1 LTNGLAELAPP
12 DIAFA
17 GGVCFEYLQVQ
28 SYYVPDLP
36 NGVINAFML
45 SPIVRH
51 FVPLPAF
58 NPTNTC
64 DMKSCGLRRRSVNAR
79 SRRHPIFKSALAASL
94 SFALCSAA
102 FGEVLVNLD
111 ATGLAPGPLATW
123 TNTGTISSNFTSAT
137 GAGTAVPQVTT
148 VAGVRGV
155 AFACCTTGPQGTHYI
170 GPVAPPSVTGTNS
183 RTIEAWVYN
192 PNAQGEETV
201 FAWGRRNGPDG
212 SNVSFNHGTSGAFGA
227 VGHWGAPDIGWN
239 GQIEFGRWTYIVYT
253 WDSASQTTTVYKD
266 GQVAATETGIA
277 LNTHTNDTVGNPLR
291 FRVARQHEPNG
302 TASGVGV
309 GEITIGIIRVHDV
322 VLDAATIAATFETE
336 MVAFQLPDDDGD
348 GMYNGYEL
356 QFPGCLS
363 TNNAADAATD
373 CDSDGLTNFD
383 EFQRG
388 TNPTI
393 ADTDNDGVNDGAEVN
408 RMDGGSPAPT
418 NPLRADSD
426 DDNLLDGVETD
437 TGTFVSATNTGTD
450 PLTPDLDGDGYL
462 DGHEVVRNSNP
473 TALESV
479 PDLTNPSPL
488 IYLDATTLPAGNLPV
503 WTNAG
508 ALGGVFNA
516 SATVPAVITTR
527 PDARGVN
534 FNGTHFY
541 TGPVAPAFIT
551 GTNARTV
558 EAWVFNPAIA
568 VEETIFC
575 WSRRGGP
582 DGSNI
587 SFNHGTDPTFG
598 AVGHWGAGPD
608 IGWGAGPA
616 IAGRWTFVAYTYD
629 PTTGTATVYRD
640 GVVAN
645 SEAVGV
651 LNTHGVNNTPATN
664 RLPFRVAS
672 QNEADGNPTIN
683 LRGSMTIARIRVYEV
698 AFDATAITNH
708 FSADA
713 DTFGLADND
722 GDGILNGYE
731 RQWPFLDPENPN
743 DAGMDQDSDGATNLQ
758 EYRALTNPTVADTDG
773 DGVNDGPE
781 INRLDGGSP
790 APSDPLR
797 PDTDLD
803 GLRDNVETDTGVF
816 VSATNTGTDPRLV
829 DTDGD
834 TFADGQEVFHA
845 SDPNDPSA
853 TPDFD
858 FTPPLAIVNLD
869 ATGLPSGALPT
880 WTNSGA
886 LGGVFVSDAV
896 VPQVGVTDGVRGVQF
911 LGTNEL
917 YTGPVAPVFL
927 TATNNRTIEAWVYNP
942 VIAPEETIFSWGR
955 RGGPDGSNVSFNHG
969 SDPTFGAVGH
979 WGAPDIGWAGNIST
993 SRWTFVAYTYD
1004 RATST
1009 ISVYRDGQLANSET
1023 ASLNSH
1029 SINNT
1034 AATNGLPFR
1043 VASQNEANGTPTAAF
1058 RGSMTIARIRV
1069 YDEALPATGEDS
1081 ILAHY
1086 QAELEDFVPQLRL
1099 SITYDR
1105 GASTATIT
1113 WTAAPGASYTVQG
1126 SPDLSTWTD
1135 RGTAITTGS
1144 FTDSQATGIRF
1155 YRLRVE

>member
-1 LTNGLAELAPP
+1 
-12 DIAFA
+12 
-17 GGVCFEYLQVQ
+17 
-28 SYYVPDLP
+28 
-36 NGVINAFML
+36 ML
-45 SPIVRH
+45 SPTLRYFVR
-51 FVPLPAF
+51 FSLTV
-58 NPTNTC
+58 
-64 DMKSCGLRRRSVNAR
+64 SCL
-79 SRRHPIFKSALAASL
+79 
-94 SFALCSAA
+94 ALCSHARA
-102 FGEVLVNLD
+102 EVLVNLD
-111 ATGLAPGPLATW
+111 ATGLANGPLATW
-123 TNTGTISSNFTSAT
+123 TNTGTISSNFTSA
-137 GAGTAVPQVTT
+137 GNAIPQVTNI
-148 VAGVRGV
+148 AGGKGV
-155 AFACCTTGPQGTHYI
+155 AFIGGTTGPNGTHYV
-170 GPVAPPSVTGTNS
+170 GPVAPPSVTGSTP

-201 FAWGRRNGPDG
+201 FAWGRRGGAPDG
-212 SNVSFNHGTSGAFGA
+212 SNVSFNHGTDPAFGA
-227 VGHWGAPDIGWN
+227 VGHWGGPDIGWN
-239 GQIEFGRWTYIVYT
+239 GQIEFRKWSYIVYT
-253 WDSASQTTTVYKD
+253 WGSASQTTTVYKD
-266 GQVAATETGIA
+266 GQGANTETA
-277 LNTHTNDTVGNPLR
+277 AVNTHATDTAGGALR
-291 FRVARQHEPNG
+291 FRVARQSEPNG

-322 VLDAATIAATFETE
+322 ALDAATITATFDTE
-336 MVAFQLPDDDGD
+336 RALFGLTDDDGD
-348 GMYNGYEL
+348 GMPNGYEV

-363 TNNAADAATD
+363 ISNAADATLD
-373 CDSDGLTNFD
+373 CDADGLTNLD

-388 TNPTI
+388 TNPVI
-393 ADTDNDGVNDGAEVN
+393 ADTDGDGVNDGAEVN

-426 DDNLLDGVETD
+426 DDNLSDGVETD

-450 PLTPDLDGDGYL
+450 PLVPDFDGDGYL

-473 TALESV
+473 TDIGSV
-479 PDLTNPSPL
+479 PDLSNPSPL
-488 IYLDATTLPAGNLPV
+488 IYLDATALPAGALPV
-503 WTNAG
+503 WTNSG

-516 SATVPAVITTR
+516 SPTVPAVITTR

-534 FNGTHFY
+534 FNGTAHFY
-541 TGPVAPAFIT
+541 TGPGAPAFIT

-568 VEETIFC
+568 GEETIFS

-582 DGSNI
+582 DGSNL
-587 SFNHGTDPTFG
+587 SFNHGNNATFG

-629 PTTGTATVYRD
+629 PATGIATVYRD

-645 SEAVGV
+645 SEAVGT
-651 LNTHGVNNTPATN
+651 LNTHGVDGTPSTN

-672 QNEADGNPTIN
+672 QNEPDGSPTVA

-698 AFDATAITNH
+698 AFDANTITNH

-743 DAGMDQDSDGATNLQ
+743 DAGMDQDNDGATNLQ
-758 EYRALTNPTVADTDG
+758 EYRATTNPTIPDTDG

-781 INRLDGGSP
+781 INRLDGGNP
-790 APSDPLR
+790 APTDPLR

-803 GLRDNVETDTGVF
+803 GLPDNVETDTGIF
-816 VSATNTGTDPRLV
+816 VSATNTGSDPRQA
-829 DTDGD
+829 DSDGD
-834 TFADGQEVFHA
+834 TFVDGQEVFHN
-845 SDPNDPSA
+845 SDPNSA
-853 TPDFD
+853 ASLPDFD
-858 FTPPLAIVNLD
+858 FVAPVAIVNLD
-869 ATGLPSGALPT
+869 ATTRPLGPLAM

-886 LGGVFVSDAV
+886 LGGVFLPGTAV
-896 VPQVGVTDGVRGVQF
+896 PEVTTVEGVKGVQF

-917 YTGPVAPVFL
+917 YTGPVVPVFL
-927 TATNNRTIEAWVYNP
+927 TTNNSRTIEAWIYNP

-1009 ISVYRDGQLANSET
+1009 IAVYRDGQLANSET
-1023 ASLNSH
+1023 ANLNSH

-1034 AATNGLPFR
+1034 PATNGLPFR

-1069 YDEALPATGEDS
+1069 YDEALPATGADS
-1081 ILAHY
+1081 IQAHY
-1086 QAELEDFVPQLRL
+1086 QAELDDFTPSQSPQL
-1099 SITYDR
+1099 SITYNR
-1105 GASTATIT
+1105 TAGSATLT
-1113 WTAAPGASYTVQG
+1113 WSAAAGASYTVQS
-1126 SPDLSTWTD
+1126 SPDLSSWSN
-1135 RGTAITTGS
+1135 RGTGITSGS
-1144 FTDSQATGIRF
+1144 FTDDQAGGAMRF